1 MTTYVNR
8 TMILPSTL
16 APLARSLASALAGD
30 AAADMWT
37 VGLSP
42 TGEEPATHYV
52 SSGAVGVEFE
62 AALTDAEVLYAACQA
77 AEAPAPVT
85 LEQCREL
92 VDGAV
97 VSDGTVETLDEAG
110 DPVVVEEGPFQTFER
125 LGLKIVAQETA

>member
-52 SSGAVGVEFE
+52 SSGAVGAEFE
-62 AALTDAEVLYAACQA
+62 AALTDADVLFAACQA
-77 AEAPAPVT
+77 AEASVT
-85 LEQCREL
+85 LEQCQQL
-92 VDGAV
+92 VDGAD
-97 VSDGTVETLDEAG
+97 VSDLDSEDAF
-110 DPVVVEEGPFQTFER
+110 DAFAR
-125 LGLKIVAQETA
+125 LGLRLVSPSE